1 MRLLILNPNTSKGT
15 TARIAE
21 AAEAVRAPGDVF
33 TTRCPDWGP
42 ELIVTEADT
51 QQAAEAVVATVA
63 GFEAPCDG
71 IVLASFGNTGAAEV
85 QALRPDIPVL
95 GIATAAFAKAA
106 SLQRPFSIVTFGRA
120 LVPGLL
126 GQVEEAGLTDRLV
139 GTLALDLETFGE
151 PGTVQARYRAEL
163 LELCRSAVRGG
174 AECIVFGGGPLAGL
188 AGRLAPECPVPLI
201 DGTQAAID
209 MIRAQYAAAR
219 VNRPRPTL
227 IF

>member
-33 TTRCPDWGP
+33 WTRCPDWGP
-42 ELIVTEADT
+42 DLIVTEADT
-51 QQAAEAVVATVA
+51 RRATEAVVATVA
-63 GFEAPCDG
+63 GFEEPCDG

-85 QALRPDIPVL
+85 QRLRPDIPVL
-95 GIATAAFAKAA
+95 GIATAAFAKAG

-126 GQVEEAGLTDRLV
+126 GQVEEAGVTDRLV

-151 PGTVQARYRAEL
+151 PGTVQSRYRTEL
-163 LELCRSAVRGG
+163 LELCQSAVRDG

-188 AGRLAPECPVPLI
+188 AGRLASECPVPLI
-201 DGTQAAID
+201 DGTQTAID
-209 MIRAQYAAAR
+209 MIRAQHAAAR
-219 VNRPRPTL
+219 ASRPRPTF